1 GGGMGER
8 GERAVHAALE
18 QCVDVRHLVGEPV
31 EQELRRTAVQ
41 ADDRNAWALCHGF
54 DISGGW
60 GSVLYRAVNALRRV
74 LYLQAALWVLVGV
87 ALAAVPRFVLV
98 TLFDQPPHQE
108 VAWLRALGV
117 ESIGLALVTVLVAH
131 RVEELWWWSWAF
143 VLVAAATAAVALLNA
158 AFGLAPH
165 QSSV

>member
-1 GGGMGER
+1 M
-8 GERAVHAALE
+8 
-18 QCVDVRHLVGEPV
+18 
-31 EQELRRTAVQ
+31 
-41 ADDRNAWALCHGF
+41 
-54 DISGGW
+54 
-60 GSVLYRAVNALRRV
+60 YRAVNALRRV

-87 ALAAVPRFVLV
+87 ALATVPRFVLV

-108 VAWLRALGV
+108 FVWVRALGV

-165 QSSV
+165 QSSVLWWLVAAVEMVFSLGLMYGLYASSRQQPVP